1 MHMFI
6 ALASKAKDEKGEMYA
21 GAGGG
26 RRTNSSSTSS
36 PTSEISG
43 TDGGRRYVLHPRGW
57 SQLCSADITLT
68 YLLNK

>member
-26 RRTNSSSTSS
+26 RRTNSSSYLDKLA
-36 PTSEISG
+36 PTFRNSG
-43 TDGGRRYVLHPRGW
+43 YRRR
-57 SQLCSADITLT
+57 SAVRPPPQGMVTAL
-68 YLLNK
+68 